1 YVREMRLLQ
10 ETRISALSE
19 TRLGIEGHNWLRQLV
34 QNTRDGDYVAMDG
47 PPQALEA
54 AIIGEL
60 QFFRKHNIV
69 PVFVF
74 NGLPVSRK
82 DQRPFAKD
90 DHRPAFRN
98 AAWEAYWQGNIEQAQ
113 RSWSTSSPHAQGDMV
128 PYVMQILQAQ
138 GAECMR
144 APYSSW
150 AQLAYLYRH
159 EAQPIHAVYASLDVL
174 MFDVD
179 RVVTAISASKASFTW
194 IQRDSLLTKCGI
206 SAEQLLDMCILAGF
220 DWCPTFPALVS
231 DIGFSFK
238 AAVDAVVAYRTG
250 FNAVQMLGDC
260 APSYSDSFLR
270 AYCTVRYHI
279 VLHLDGSVGPL
290 NAEYAPNDLHDII
303 GYRLPTAAYQ
313 LLARGIV
320 HPPVLNMLVSGSWL
334 EFAPADNGESAEYR
348 GMVTGWER
356 SLYQQ
361 QCAALCATFGSFY
374 RQRKITMQTWF
385 EPQTEL
391 VLHDSK
397 PPAKPERTQRKVEVR
412 GGGID
417 ADTAPTPAAVL
428 ERASAL
434 LSPRPSADGSFSAAA
449 PTVSSAV
456 LVSALRDL
464 GFVSRA
470 GEHTPLG
477 AALGA
482 GMRALGSKQDALPSL
497 QWAAVQAAIL
507 LGQGVLS
514 GDKWSV
520 AYEDEHAP
528 AGGSDES
535 VQKHIRFV
543 SRIATLAP
551 PCERSGPW
559 RLAFS
564 RDLLAFSSVAR
575 LVQKAIATSIDTS
588 CLVFA
593 AGETGGVSAID
604 VAQLLELNN
613 GVPLECASSDASGLL
628 VQALLVEHARS
639 GKGSWRRV
647 LDAAGESI
655 VDAAQT
661 VRSAACLV
669 DVVVAMACEQSSGV
683 DKGVVADL
691 KAARDWALPAL
702 SAAQ

>member
-1 YVREMRLLQ
+1 M
-10 ETRISALSE
+10 
-19 TRLGIEGHNWLRQLV
+19 H
-34 QNTRDGDYVAMDG
+34 NTRDGDYVAMDG

-54 AIIGEL
+54 AIVGEL
-60 QFFRKHNIV
+60 QFFRKHSIV

-90 DHRPAFRN
+90 DHRLAFRN
-98 AAWEAYWQGNIEQAQ
+98 AAWEAYWQGNSEQAQ
-113 RSWSTSSPHAQGDMV
+113 RGWSTSSPHAQSDMI
-128 PYVMQILQAQ
+128 PYVMQVLQAH

-174 MFDVD
+174 MFDVE
-179 RVVTAISASKASFTW
+179 RVVTAISASKATFTW

-206 SAEQLLDMCILAGF
+206 SADQLLDMCILAGF
-220 DWCPTFPALVS
+220 DWCPTFPPLVS

-303 GYRLPTAAYQ
+303 GYRLPTAAYH

-320 HPPVLNMLVSGSWL
+320 QPPVLNMLISGSWL

-348 GMVTGWER
+348 RLVTEWER

-361 QCAALCATFGSFY
+361 QCATLCTMFGSFY

-397 PPAKPERTQRKVEVR
+397 SPTKPEKARSRADVR
-412 GGGID
+412 G
-417 ADTAPTPAAVL
+417 APDTDGVPTPAAVL
-428 ERASAL
+428 ERAGALMSSQRSTGGDSSAA
-434 LSPRPSADGSFSAAA
+434 PTASAAA
-449 PTVSSAV
+449 
-456 LVSALRDL
+456 LVSALCDL
-464 GFVSRA
+464 GFVSRT
-470 GEHTPLG
+470 GHHTPLG

-482 GMRALGSKQDALPSL
+482 GMRALASKQSASPSL
-497 QWAAVQAAIL
+497 QWAAVEAAIL
-507 LGQGVLS
+507 LSQGMLS
-514 GDKWSV
+514 GTRWSV
-520 AYEDEHAP
+520 AYEDERAP
-528 AGGSDES
+528 AGGSDAT
-535 VQKHIRFV
+535 VQKHVRFI
-543 SRIATLAP
+543 SRIAALVP
-551 PCERSGPW
+551 PCQRSGPW

-564 RDLLAFSSVAR
+564 RDLLAFHSAAR
-575 LVQKAIATSIDTS
+575 LVQKAVATSVDAS
-588 CLVFA
+588 CLAFA
-593 AGETGGVSAID
+593 AAETGGVSAAD
-604 VAQLLELNN
+604 TAQLLELKG

-628 VQALLVEHARS
+628 VQALLVEHAR
-639 GKGSWRRV
+639 GDKGSWKRV
-647 LDAAGESI
+647 LEAAGDSI
-655 VDAAQT
+655 ADPAQT
-661 VRSAACLV
+661 VRAAACLV
-669 DVVVAMACEQSSGV
+669 DAVLAMACEQGSGV

-702 SAAQ
+702 SKAV